1 MSKLII
7 VLSVL
12 ILIGVGI
19 AVTFRTPQEN
29 SEAGKSIESMARRAK
44 VEGKSRITVPG
55 PIIDYPNMGL
65 SLDEVLKKYSALVAE
80 VAESTSFV
88 LAPNDIRTAYK
99 FRIVESLSQK
109 PANVCETCSPLTD
122 ISDKLS
128 TAKFNEF
135 VLEVSGGTVT
145 IDGVAVTMTGGK
157 LEFAEGKKYLMLVSF
172 TPGGMAQL
180 AVGPSGVFR
189 IKDDDSLESISN
201 PKHLVPAQIA
211 SRTAQLW
218 KLNAQ
223 KKLDASL
230 LTQK

>member
-12 ILIGVGI
+12 VLIGVGVT
-19 AVTFRTPQEN
+19 ATFRTPQEN
-29 SEAGKSIESMARRAK
+29 SGAGKSIELMARQAK
-44 VEGKSRITVPG
+44 AEGKSRITIPG

-65 SLDEVLKKYSALVAE
+65 SLDEVLKKYSALVVE

-88 LAPNDIRTAYK
+88 PASDDIRTAYK
-99 FRIVESLSQK
+99 FRIVEFLSQK
-109 PANVCETCSPLTD
+109 PAKVCEKCSPLTD
-122 ISDKLS
+122 VSDKLS
-128 TAKFNEF
+128 TAKVNEF

-145 IDGVAVTMTGGK
+145 IEGVEVTMTGGK
-157 LEFAEGKKYLMLVSF
+157 LRFAEGKKYLMLVSF

-189 IKDDDSLESISN
+189 IKEDDSLESISN

-211 SRTAQLW
+211 SRFSNNLSTFKQA
-218 KLNAQ
+218 ARRF
-223 KKLDASL
+223 
-230 LTQK
+230 